1 MAEEM
6 LKESMSDESLGLS
19 SEWLKLFKEIDL
31 YKLVDISLIEFM
43 CESIYLICLYFGILI
58 HNTWV
63 LWVCWPL
70 L

>member
-31 YKLVDISLIEFM
+31 YKLVDISLM
-43 CESIYLICLYFGILI
+43 
-58 HNTWV
+58 
-63 LWVCWPL
+63 
-70 L
+70 